1 MTLENLY
8 FNFPDNNNSL
18 YIICGSF
25 NFKRW
30 SFTLQKATF
39 QSAKAYLSEGKR
51 LPFAERR
58 FVDENCKESIV
69 IK

>member
-30 SFTLQKATF
+30 SFTLQKTV
-39 QSAKAYLSEGKR
+39 SWRAKAYLS
-51 LPFAERR
+51 
-58 FVDENCKESIV
+58 
-69 IK
+69 